1 MGVEPTTSALQTP
14 TIQIAE
20 FHLRD
25 ELLSKTI
32 TVPVL
37 RLSVLLCICKMLAS
51 IMVELKYGS
60 LSIFGHSL
68 SKIIPLWVTMEKVRW
83 ELSKQLSKLALQSH
97 RKAERAGQ
105 HRFPKNG
112 PPSHT

>member
-1 MGVEPTTSALQTP
+1 MGVEPTTSAPQTP

-20 FHLRD
+20 FRLHV

-51 IMVELKYGS
+51 IMVERKYGS
-60 LSIFGHSL
+60 LSILGHSL
-68 SKIIPLWVTMEKVRW
+68 SKIIPPLDNQGESEVGEKTPTD
-83 ELSKQLSKLALQSH
+83 LSSNL
-97 RKAERAGQ
+97 GQ
-105 HRFPKNG
+105 WG
-112 PPSHT
+112 PS